1 MEILHASGEK
11 MIHHVD
17 FITDFIFVE
26 NILSPCDI
34 ILVLGGSHRQLAQ
47 KAAELYQKG
56 LAKYI
61 LFSGQKNPNIAEDIS
76 EAEWLKAIAVNLG
89 VPAGQIL
96 CENKAA
102 HTFENAEFSLNLLE
116 EKSLKFDKVML
127 VCKAYHSRRSLLT
140 YQYIFPENTKFLVA
154 PTVDKRG
161 LNRESWT
168 MKEEHIGKVMGEVEK
183 IGKYFKDK
191 ISITF

>member
-1 MEILHASGEK
+1 MILD
-11 MIHHVD
+11 VN

-26 NILSPCDI
+26 NILFQCDV
-34 ILVLGGSHRQLAQ
+34 ILVPGGSHKQLAE

-61 LFSGQKNPNIAEDIS
+61 LFSGQKNLNITEDIS

-89 VPAGQIL
+89 VPAEQIL
-96 CENKAA
+96 CENKAT
-102 HTFENAEFSLNLLE
+102 HTFENAEFSLKLLE
-116 EKSLKFDKVML
+116 EANLKFDKVML

-140 YQYIFPENTKFLVA
+140 YQYIFPKNTKFLVA
-154 PTVDKRG
+154 PIIDKRG

-168 MKEEHIGKVMGEVEK
+168 TKEEHIVKVMGEVEK

-191 ISITF
+191 ISITL